1 MIIFCWKTIAPI
13 PGDSTI
19 RFTGPPRRKANRAH
33 ALGVADRKSRFP
45 TGKVLPWLWQIRLAL
60 FPDVRLPACTSIP
73 HLSRF
78 LRQND
83 PLRFALTKNLST
95 SPKQRSRPEGRP

>member
-1 MIIFCWKTIAPI
+1 MLIFYWKTIAPI

-19 RFTGPPRRKANRAH
+19 RFTGPPRRMANRAH
-33 ALGVADRKSRFP
+33 APGVADRKSRFP
-45 TGKVLPWLWQIRLAL
+45 TDKALPRLWQVRLAL
-60 FPDVRLPACTSIP
+60 FPDARLSACTSIL

-83 PLRFALTKNLST
+83 PLRFALTKNHSI